1 MAADNHLIQLA
12 EPGLWG
18 PDRSH
23 WPTYDKSI
31 STANHIGLNCLHI
44 VADHRVYR
52 SSYSSSE
59 VALILA
65 AGTTTLWMGWLKR
78 IQSILLLP
86 QQASINLD
94 MALSSL
100 YCQSE
105 IYYNQ
110 HAASPFLSISF
121 PPSFIFTPL
130 SLPFSFIALCLTAFP
145 LLHLSIL
152 SLHIPV
158 PLRVKHP
165 PLPHCNWGT
174 HTDTAV
180 NKF

>member
-1 MAADNHLIQLA
+1 MAADNHLMQLA
-12 EPGLWG
+12 ELGLKG

-31 STANHIGLNCLHI
+31 STVHHVGLNGLHI
-44 VADHRVYR
+44 VADLRVYR

-59 VALILA
+59 VAMILA
-65 AGTTTLWMGWLKR
+65 AGTTTLRRGWLKR

-86 QQASINLD
+86 QQAAINLD

-100 YCQSE
+100 HCQTERFTTTSML
-105 IYYNQ
+105 
-110 HAASPFLSISF
+110 P
-121 PPSFIFTPL
+121 PPSFL
-130 SLPFSFIALCLTAFP
+130 SYLLFLYFHTFVSSFLLLPFLPPF
-145 LLHLSIL
+145 SIL
-152 SLHIPV
+152 HFLIFSLYIPV
-158 PLRVKHP
+158 SPRVKHP

-180 NKF
+180 NAF